1 MGGERWFVEQLGQ
14 DAAVALLGEL
24 YEHAILRVA
33 EALLR
38 PGDVVVDG
46 GCHVGLHTMRFA
58 HLVGADGLVLAVD
71 PDPDALARNRSWY
84 ESTQSTGRVRW
95 CQVALAAAS
104 GEAVLH
110 RPADAPGLAS
120 LRYRHAG
127 HEYNDLPVTLA
138 RLDDLLPDVRA
149 AFVKLDCEGAEFDAL
164 LGAEALLR
172 RSHCPV
178 VFESG
183 RAWAAT
189 VFGHDRDGFF
199 SYFARLGY
207 VLHDGFGR
215 PFDPAH
221 WEDPDA
227 GWYFWAWPADFL
239 RGADILAL
247 IRALWAERR
256 AALGGEVVA
265 DDASRPGAAIL
276 LAHERSGTH
285 LLRSIVDAN
294 GAGQGLEEIA
304 NAAIAQPGDLVGFF
318 AFQRRY
324 RAQFP
329 DRFVPNVE
337 NTIHLLNN
345 YLDHLLWPGTGRAP
359 PLILDI
365 KYAHVVNFAG
375 GWWNPFWRPALFSVA
390 AERGM
395 PILHLVRRK
404 VFHTAVSG
412 IYAGATGAWVVT
424 APEQRGRQR
433 ITIARENL
441 IAQAR
446 AIRDTVILARGW
458 IADLCPVEMWYEEL
472 LDPASPSWRA
482 YAAHCRAPITAIA
495 TPFIK
500 AIPGFAEVVENLG
513 EIEDLLEIGVDDP
526 WWDQP
531 R

>member
-1 MGGERWFVEQLGQ
+1 MGGERWFVERLGQ
-14 DAAVALLGEL
+14 DAAVALLGEV
-24 YEHAILRVA
+24 YESTILRVA
-33 EALLR
+33 ETLLR

-71 PDPDALARNRSWY
+71 PDPEALAQNRRWY
-84 ESTQSTGRVRW
+84 DNTQSTGRVRW
-95 CQVALAAAS
+95 CQVALGATS
-104 GEAVLH
+104 GTAVLH

-127 HEYNDLPVTLA
+127 HDYTEMPVTLA
-138 RLDDLLPDVRA
+138 RLDDLLPDERA

-172 RSHCPV
+172 RSRCPV

-183 RAWAAT
+183 RAWAAK
-189 VFGHDRDGFF
+189 VFGHDGEDFFGF
-199 SYFARLGY
+199 FARLGH

-215 PFDPAH
+215 PFGPSQ

-227 GWYFWAWPADFL
+227 GWYFWAWPGDWPRAPE
-239 RGADILAL
+239 ILTL

-256 AALGGEVVA
+256 AALGGEAVA
-265 DDASRPGAAIL
+265 GGAARPSAAIL
-276 LAHERSGTH
+276 LAHERSGTY
-285 LLRSIVDAN
+285 LLRSVVDAN
-294 GAGQGLEEIA
+294 SAGH
-304 NAAIAQPGDLVGFF
+304 V
-318 AFQRRY
+318 R
-324 RAQFP
+324 
-329 DRFVPNVE
+329 
-337 NTIHLLNN
+337 
-345 YLDHLLWPGTGRAP
+345 

-375 GWWNPFWRPALFSVA
+375 GWWNPLWRPALFSVA

-404 VFHTAVSG
+404 VFHIAISG
-412 IYAGATGAWVVT
+412 LYAGASDAWVVT
-424 APEQRGRQR
+424 VPEQRGKQR
-433 ITIARENL
+433 ITIARDSL

-446 AIRDTVILARGW
+446 SIRDAVMLARSW
-458 IADLCPVEMWYEEL
+458 IADLYPVEMWYEEL

-500 AIPGFAEVVENLG
+500 AIP
-513 EIEDLLEIGVDDP
+513 
-526 WWDQP
+526 
-531 R
+531 